1 MPNHEPLVFFLAL
14 FGLYSPVAALASYL
28 PIIQSL
34 SHAQVL
40 RLSFGL
46 TLNVAVFV
54 LLAIWAGEPLL
65 EVLGLST
72 ASLTA
77 TGGIALAWEAIPLMT
92 GHHAAA
98 AAEQA
103 TLSPQTETVP
113 AADIERL
120 PDMDI
125 QTIPA
130 AETEPVPAAQ
140 PAPANTRSM
149 LFLPLTFPL
158 TVGGTTFAFGVAA
171 SASAPGISEK
181 ILVSVAAICYALVTG
196 VTLYLSG
203 HVTRRISPAGAVRLD
218 RIAGIL
224 LTAIAVILLVNGF
237 TDMVLARVR

>member
-14 FGLYSPVAALASYL
+14 FALYSPVAALASYL
-28 PIIQSL
+28 PILQSF
-34 SHAQVL
+34 SPAQVL
-40 RLSFGL
+40 RLSIGL

-77 TGGIALAWEAIPLMT
+77 TGGIALAWEAVPLMT
-92 GHHAAA
+92 GHHAAPASETA
-98 AAEQA
+98 AHHQGTEAIPEGEHA
-103 TLSPQTETVP
+103 PGAETVP
-113 AADIERL
+113 AAH
-120 PDMDI
+120 
-125 QTIPA
+125 
-130 AETEPVPAAQ
+130 PVPA
-140 PAPANTRSM
+140 RSKSV

-171 SASAPGISEK
+171 SASAPGITEK
-181 ILVSVAAICYALVTG
+181 ILVSVAAIGYAIVTG
-196 VTLYLSG
+196 VTLYLAG
-203 HVTRRISPAGAVRLD
+203 HVHRRISAEGMVLLD

-237 TDMVLARVR
+237 TDMVLGRIHP

>member
-14 FGLYSPVAALASYL
+14 FALYSPVAALASYL
-28 PIIQSL
+28 PILQSF

-40 RLSFGL
+40 RLSIGL
-46 TLNVAVFV
+46 TVNVAVFV

-77 TGGIALAWEAIPLMT
+77 TGGIALAWEAVPLMT
-92 GHHAAA
+92 GHHAAPASETA
-98 AAEQA
+98 AHQPGTEAIPEGA
-103 TLSPQTETVP
+103 HAPGTETVP
-113 AADIERL
+113 AAH
-120 PDMDI
+120 
-125 QTIPA
+125 
-130 AETEPVPAAQ
+130 PVPA
-140 PAPANTRSM
+140 RSKSV

-171 SASAPGISEK
+171 SASAPGIKEK
-181 ILVSVAAICYALVTG
+181 ILVSLAAIGYAIVTG
-196 VTLYLSG
+196 VTLYLAG
-203 HVTRRISPAGAVRLD
+203 HVHRRISAEGMVLLD

-237 TDMVLARVR
+237 TDMVLGRIHP

>member
-28 PIIQSL
+28 PILQSF

-40 RLSFGL
+40 RLSIGL

-65 EVLGLST
+65 ELLGLST

-77 TGGIALAWEAIPLMT
+77 TGGIALAWEAVPLMT
-92 GHHAAA
+92 GQHAAPASETA
-98 AAEQA
+98 AHHQGTETIPEGAHA
-103 TLSPQTETVP
+103 TGSETVP
-113 AADIERL
+113 AAH
-120 PDMDI
+120 
-125 QTIPA
+125 
-130 AETEPVPAAQ
+130 PVPARAK
-140 PAPANTRSM
+140 SV

-171 SASAPGISEK
+171 SASAPGIKEK
-181 ILVSVAAICYALVTG
+181 VLVSAAAIGYALVTG
-196 VTLYLSG
+196 VTLYLAG
-203 HVTRRISPAGAVRLD
+203 HVHRRISSQGMVLLD

-237 TDMVLARVR
+237 TDMVLGRIHP

>member
-34 SHAQVL
+34 SNAQVL

-65 EVLGLST
+65 ELLGLST

-92 GHHAAA
+92 GHHAPTAP
-98 AAEQA
+98 AEA
-103 TLSPQTETVP
+103 TPSPDTETVP
-113 AADIERL
+113 A
-120 PDMDI
+120 
-125 QTIPA
+125 TG
-130 AETEPVPAAQ
+130 TEPVPAAH
-140 PAPANTRSM
+140 PVPSDTRSV

-196 VTLYLSG
+196 VTLYLAG
-203 HVTRRISPAGAVRLD
+203 HVTRRISPAGAVLLD

-237 TDMVLARVR
+237 TDLVLSRVR

>member
-28 PIIQSL
+28 PIIQSFT
-34 SHAQVL
+34 HAQVL
-40 RLSFGL
+40 RLSVGL

-72 ASLTA
+72 AALTA

-92 GHHAAA
+92 GHHAAPGSETA
-98 AAEQA
+98 AHHTNTQPAHETGVHA
-103 TLSPQTETVP
+103 PGTSPAP
-113 AADIERL
+113 AAD
-120 PDMDI
+120 
-125 QTIPA
+125 
-130 AETEPVPAAQ
+130 TE
-140 PAPANTRSM
+140 PAPAAHPVPSRSRSI

-171 SASAPGISEK
+171 SASAPGIKEK
-181 ILVSVAAICYALVTG
+181 VLVSVAAICYALVTG
-196 VTLYLSG
+196 VTLYTAG
-203 HVTRRISPAGAVRLD
+203 HVTRRISAQAMGLLD

-237 TDMVLARVR
+237 TAMVLSRVHP

>member
-34 SHAQVL
+34 TNAQVL

-92 GHHAAA
+92 GHHAAP

-103 TLSPQTETVP
+103 TPGPDTETVP
-113 AADIERL
+113 ATDAEQV
-120 PDMDI
+120 PDLA
-125 QTIPA
+125 TETVPA
-130 AETEPVPAAQ
+130 TATEPVPAAH
-140 PAPANTRSM
+140 PARSDTRSV

-158 TVGGTTFAFGVAA
+158 TVGGTTFA
-171 SASAPGISEK
+171 
-181 ILVSVAAICYALVTG
+181 
-196 VTLYLSG
+196 
-203 HVTRRISPAGAVRLD
+203 
-218 RIAGIL
+218 
-224 LTAIAVILLVNGF
+224 
-237 TDMVLARVR
+237 

>member
-14 FGLYSPVAALASYL
+14 FALYSPVAALASYL
-28 PIIQSL
+28 PILQSF

-40 RLSFGL
+40 RLSIGL
-46 TLNVAVFV
+46 TVNVAVFV

-77 TGGIALAWEAIPLMT
+77 TGGIALAWEAVPLMT
-92 GHHAAA
+92 GHHAAPASETA
-98 AAEQA
+98 AHHQGTEAIPEGEHA
-103 TLSPQTETVP
+103 PGAETVP
-113 AADIERL
+113 AAH
-120 PDMDI
+120 
-125 QTIPA
+125 
-130 AETEPVPAAQ
+130 PVPA
-140 PAPANTRSM
+140 RSKSV

-171 SASAPGISEK
+171 SASAPGITEK
-181 ILVSVAAICYALVTG
+181 ILVSVAAIGYALVTG
-196 VTLYLSG
+196 VTLYLAG
-203 HVTRRISPAGAVRLD
+203 HVHRRISAEGMVLLD

-237 TDMVLARVR
+237 TDMVLGRIHP

>member
-14 FGLYSPVAALASYL
+14 FALYSPVAALASYL
-28 PIIQSL
+28 PILQSF

-40 RLSFGL
+40 RLSIGL
-46 TLNVAVFV
+46 TVNVAVFV

-77 TGGIALAWEAIPLMT
+77 TGGIALAWEAVPLMT
-92 GHHAAA
+92 GHHAAPASETA
-98 AAEQA
+98 AHHQGTEAMPEGA
-103 TLSPQTETVP
+103 HAPGTETVP
-113 AADIERL
+113 AAH
-120 PDMDI
+120 
-125 QTIPA
+125 PA
-130 AETEPVPAAQ
+130 AA
-140 PAPANTRSM
+140 RSKSV

-171 SASAPGISEK
+171 SASAPGITEK
-181 ILVSVAAICYALVTG
+181 ILVSVAAIGYAIVTG
-196 VTLYLSG
+196 VTLYLAG
-203 HVTRRISPAGAVRLD
+203 HMHRRISAEGMVLLD

-237 TDMVLARVR
+237 TDMVLGRIHP

>member
-28 PIIQSL
+28 PIIQTFSN
-34 SHAQVL
+34 AQVL
-40 RLSFGL
+40 RLAIGL

-92 GHHAAA
+92 GHHAAPV
-98 AAEQA
+98 AEPA
-103 TLSPQTETVP
+103 TPTPGTHPVP
-113 AADIERL
+113 ATDTEEA
-120 PDMDI
+120 
-125 QTIPA
+125 PA
-130 AETEPVPAAQ
+130 AGTEPVPAAR
-140 PAPANTRSM
+140 PAPSDTRSV

-171 SASAPGISEK
+171 SASAPGIQEK
-181 ILVSVAAICYALVTG
+181 ALVSVAAICYALVTG
-196 VTLYLSG
+196 VTLYLAG
-203 HVTRRISPAGAVRLD
+203 HVTRRISPQGAVLLD

-237 TDMVLARVR
+237 TDLILARVR

>member
-28 PIIQSL
+28 PILKSF

-40 RLSFGL
+40 RLSIGL

-65 EVLGLST
+65 ELLGLST
-72 ASLTA
+72 AALTA
-77 TGGIALAWEAIPLMT
+77 TGGIALAWEAVPLMT
-92 GHHAAA
+92 GHHAAPESETA
-98 AAEQA
+98 AHHSSTETIPEAGSQ
-103 TLSPQTETVP
+103 TPGTETVP
-113 AADIERL
+113 AAH
-120 PDMDI
+120 
-125 QTIPA
+125 
-130 AETEPVPAAQ
+130 PVPAR
-140 PAPANTRSM
+140 PGSI

-171 SASAPGISEK
+171 SASAPGIKEK
-181 ILVSVAAICYALVTG
+181 ALVSIAAICYALVTG
-196 VTLYLSG
+196 ITLYMAG
-203 HVTRRISPAGAVRLD
+203 HVTSRVSPQGMVLLD

-237 TDMVLARVR
+237 TAMVLDRIHP